1 MPDLS
6 LADRVHDVPAGPARL
21 LLLPTP
27 VRDVVSFRGS
37 FQTAL
42 DLSGDDDVVQSLA
55 AALLDKGTTTRD
67 RFEIAEVLEGR
78 GARLS
83 FYSDGLR
90 LAVSGRALRADLP
103 DVLALA
109 GEILRQPA
117 FEAEQVEKAQTR
129 AIAGVRRAR
138 EETGSQAAG
147 ALTRRL
153 YGPAHPNYILEP
165 DEEIARIERV
175 TPDAVRA
182 FHARHVG
189 PRDFVMTLVGDLD
202 PDAAR
207 GAVADA
213 FAGWTAAPVDGVY
226 DVQAV
231 PQPPAVETLEMPDR
245 RNLDVRIG
253 HALDL
258 RRSDD
263 DYLAL
268 YAAVFALGGNF
279 SSRLMQTVRDEQG
292 LTYGTSASISDV
304 SVEHDGHL
312 SVAIT
317 LSQENLERGIAAT
330 REQIA
335 RVLDEGVAEDEL
347 ARVRT
352 TLAGRH
358 VVGLATTAGL
368 AVRLLINAERGFETG
383 YLDRYPDLVHALTP
397 EQVTDALRR
406 YVQLDRLHT
415 VVAGTLPEAVSVDG

>member
-6 LADRVHDVPAGPARL
+6 LADRIHDVSAGPARL

-37 FQTAL
+37 FRTAL

-55 AALLDKGTTTRD
+55 AALLDKGTATRD
-67 RFEIAEVLEGR
+67 RFQIADVLERR

-90 LAVSGRALRADLP
+90 IVVSGRALRADLP

-109 GEILRQPA
+109 GEVLRQPA
-117 FEAEQVEKAQTR
+117 FEAEQVEKARTR

-138 EETGSQAAG
+138 DQTSSQASG
-147 ALTRRL
+147 ALSRRL
-153 YGPAHPNYILEP
+153 YGLAHPNYVLEP
-165 DEEIARIERV
+165 EEEIARVERV
-175 TPDAVRA
+175 TPESVRA
-182 FHARHVG
+182 FHAEHAG
-189 PRDFVMTLVGDLD
+189 PRDFVMAFAGDLD
-202 PDAAR
+202 PDATR
-207 GAVADA
+207 DAVAGA
-213 FAGWTAAPVDGVY
+213 FEGWTAAPVEAVY
-226 DVQAV
+226 DTGAR
-231 PQPPAVETLEMPDR
+231 PQPVGTETVEMSDR

-253 HALDL
+253 HALDI
-258 RRSDD
+258 RRSHD
-263 DYLAL
+263 DYIAL

-292 LTYGTSASISDV
+292 LTYGTSASIADV

-335 RVLDEGVAEDEL
+335 RVLDEGIAEDEL
-347 ARVRT
+347 AGVRT

-358 VVGLATTAGL
+358 VVGLATTGGL
-368 AVRLLINAERGFETG
+368 AVRLLINAERGFDVA
-383 YLDRYPDLVHALTP
+383 YLDRYPDLIHALTP
-397 EQVTDALRR
+397 ESVTDALRR
-406 YVQLDRLHT
+406 YVRLDDLHT
-415 VVAGTLPEAVSVDG
+415 VVAGTLPEAVSADG